1 MSRSDDRDFCFSVG
15 HHLRRAVEALFVHQ
29 IRTWGAAT
37 YGADAQ
43 GRLKTLVT
51 LDARLSMYVILY
63 SVKTMSFTET
73 RANLAAALDAVEN
86 DAEELVITRAGH
98 EPVVVVTLAEYE
110 SLKETDYLMRSPAN
124 ARRLREAIEQ
134 DRAGDG
140 TLRELADPDAV
151 DNGGTAG
158 GAA

>member
-1 MSRSDDRDFCFSVG
+1 
-15 HHLRRAVEALFVHQ
+15 
-29 IRTWGAAT
+29 
-37 YGADAQ
+37 
-43 GRLKTLVT
+43 
-51 LDARLSMYVILY
+51 MYVILY

-73 RANLAAALDAVEN
+73 RANLAAALDAVES

-140 TLRELADPDAV
+140 TLHELADPDAA
-151 DNGGTAG
+151 DGGRTTG

>member
-1 MSRSDDRDFCFSVG
+1 M
-15 HHLRRAVEALFVHQ
+15 
-29 IRTWGAAT
+29 
-37 YGADAQ
+37 
-43 GRLKTLVT
+43 
-51 LDARLSMYVILY
+51 
-63 SVKTMSFTET
+63 KTMSFTET

-134 DRAGDG
+134 DRAGAG
-140 TLRELADPDAV
+140 TVRELADPDAA
-151 DNGGTAG
+151 DNGGRAG

>member
-1 MSRSDDRDFCFSVG
+1 
-15 HHLRRAVEALFVHQ
+15 
-29 IRTWGAAT
+29 
-37 YGADAQ
+37 
-43 GRLKTLVT
+43 
-51 LDARLSMYVILY
+51 
-63 SVKTMSFTET
+63 MSFTET
-73 RANLAAALDAVEN
+73 RANLAAALDAVED

-98 EPVVVVTLAEYE
+98 APVVVVTLAEYE

-140 TLRELADPDAV
+140 VLHELADPDATV
-151 DNGGTAG
+151 HEGSAG

>member
-1 MSRSDDRDFCFSVG
+1 
-15 HHLRRAVEALFVHQ
+15 
-29 IRTWGAAT
+29 
-37 YGADAQ
+37 
-43 GRLKTLVT
+43 
-51 LDARLSMYVILY
+51 MYVILY
-63 SVKTMSFTET
+63 TVKTMSFTET
-73 RANLAAALDAVEN
+73 RANLAAALDAVES

-140 TLRELADPDAV
+140 TIRELVDPDSA
-151 DNGGTAG
+151 DDQGRAG

>member
-1 MSRSDDRDFCFSVG
+1 
-15 HHLRRAVEALFVHQ
+15 
-29 IRTWGAAT
+29 
-37 YGADAQ
+37 
-43 GRLKTLVT
+43 
-51 LDARLSMYVILY
+51 MYVILY

-73 RANLAAALDAVEN
+73 RANLAAALDAVES

-134 DRAGDG
+134 DRASGG
-140 TLRELADPDAV
+140 TLHELADPDAV
-151 DNGGTAG
+151 DGGGTVG
-158 GAA
+158 GVA